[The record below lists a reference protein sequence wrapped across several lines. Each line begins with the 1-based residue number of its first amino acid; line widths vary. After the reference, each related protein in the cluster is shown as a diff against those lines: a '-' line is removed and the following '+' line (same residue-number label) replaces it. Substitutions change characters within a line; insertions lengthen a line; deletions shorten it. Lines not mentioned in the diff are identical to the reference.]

1 MHGFEKSTLDFG
13 SGSVDLVCEKKICED
28 RALMSAKFAR
38 FLVENFRA
46 QNIGWEKVNRELDST
61 EVEVESLRDCVDEES
76 LGEAGHSF
84 QEEVAGG

>member
-1 MHGFEKSTLDFG
+1 MDFG
-13 SGSVDLVCEKKICED
+13 SGPVDLVCEKKICED